1 MTTTAVT
8 ADADV
13 RGAED
18 ETVGDGRS
26 GIMSP
31 VLPVPLSDDA
41 VTCTSDL
48 CDSVLLFLSVRLHH
62 HHHAGGRR
70 CDCHTRDP
78 IRQSDH
84 TLTHRK

>member
-1 MTTTAVT
+1 MDEEEDEEVVTTTAVT

-31 VLPVPLSDDA
+31 TDDA

-48 CDSVLLFLSVRLHH
+48 FDSVLLLLSS
-62 HHHAGGRR
+62 
-70 CDCHTRDP
+70 
-78 IRQSDH
+78 QSVSQSGCIMMLADGDVVV
-84 TLTHRK
+84 TLVHS